1 MRKHAL
7 TRLLTVLL
15 LGRCASYRTHD
26 GGTRWSRRSACAAA
40 WLLPVVAQQACTAAP
55 SLQTIANGKP
65 VRVYDVMTA
74 VAGPGGVQGNPAVG
88 QLGRLAASLAQLEL
102 LAADLEKMLQDTNY
116 KANDEDSIVVLRLSS
131 IYFKSTPELM
141 RLTMEFMTDLGS
153 ADLAKAAAI
162 TDTFEVSVKQLEQGC
177 RDKDLR
183 AQLAALLGGLR

>member
-1 MRKHAL
+1 
-7 TRLLTVLL
+7 
-15 LGRCASYRTHD
+15 
-26 GGTRWSRRSACAAA
+26 
-40 WLLPVVAQQACTAAP
+40 
-55 SLQTIANGKP
+55 
-65 VRVYDVMTA
+65 MTA

-102 LAADLEKMLQDTNY
+102 LAADLEKTLQDTNY

-183 AQLAALLGGLR
+183 AQLAASSKGGEQLAQFLRVAATNYTVPKVQQPYSAFRP